1 MNPLS
6 GVLSEAWT
14 LYKRHASHFLLISF
28 AIYLAIAIVT
38 ALLSLALGSFG
49 AVIGGL
55 LSLFGTFLLQAAL
68 VKAVQDAR
76 DGRIDLD
83 LRATINA
90 ALPFVGAV
98 AIAGILASIAI
109 GIGFVL
115 IIVPG
120 LILLTF
126 LSLIVP
132 EIVIGGARWSESF
145 GRSWRTVRG
154 YAWHVF
160 GTYVVV
166 FIIMIVAEFI
176 LGLIL
181 LALPNAAR
189 TFISDI
195 VVGTLVSP
203 WLAAVVTLV
212 YDRLKI
218 AHGQAPEPGAAPW
231 AAPGTAPGGG
241 YGGPGGGYGAPGGGY
256 GAGGGY
262 DAPGGGY
269 GTGGGYDAPGSGPEA
284 PGGGGY
290 GS

>member
-6 GVLSEAWT
+6 GVLGEAWT
-14 LYKRHASHFLLISF
+14 LYKRHAAHFLLISF
-28 AIYLAIAIVT
+28 AIYLVVGVIT

-55 LSLFGTFLLQAAL
+55 LSLLGTFLLQAAL

-98 AIAGILASIAI
+98 ALASILASIAI

-115 IIVPG
+115 IIIPG
-120 LILLTF
+120 LVLLTF

-132 EIVIGGARWSESF
+132 EIVVGGASAMESF
-145 GRSWRTVRG
+145 GRSWRTVSG
-154 YAWHVF
+154 YAWNVF
-160 GTYVVV
+160 GTYVLV
-166 FIIMIVAEFI
+166 FIIMIVAEII

-181 LALPNAAR
+181 IALPNAAR
-189 TFISDI
+189 SFISDI
-195 VVGTLVSP
+195 VVGTLVAP

-218 AHGQAPEPGAAPW
+218 AHGQAPEPGASSPW
-231 AAPGTAPGGG
+231 AAPGTPPGGG
-241 YGGPGGGYGAPGGGY
+241 PGAPGG
-256 GAGGGY
+256 Y
-262 DAPGGGY
+262 D
-269 GTGGGYDAPGSGPEA
+269 T

-290 GS
+290 GSYEP